1 MSEKNFEVTAMR
13 KYDAA
18 IIGGCAAGMAAAIN
32 AKRLNPKLNIVIIE
46 KLPRVGKKIL
56 ATGNGRCNLTN
67 LSAAS
72 SDYKNSAFVEPVF
85 EKYSP
90 EKVIGFFE
98 SMGLLTWADSEG
110 RVYPK
115 SNMASSVLDALRFEL
130 EGLGVDVI
138 CDMPVTQIRKQSG
151 GFEINGEIFS
161 RKLIIATGGKASPS
175 QGSDGS
181 GYALAK
187 QLGHTV
193 TRLYPSLV
201 PLTVKENVKPLKG
214 VRARNVELTLK
225 TDRII
230 RKTKGELLFT
240 DNGISGIA
248 AMELASAAEETLDN
262 VKRKAFTSIDFL
274 PDMTLTELVDYLLKI
289 KDIKVY
295 CPADMLFSGILPKAI
310 GIEICKALSLY
321 KQEKKISQFSKKE
334 LVALAEKAKNF
345 ELEITGTKGFANA
358 QVTSGGVPVGEIN
371 PQTME
376 SKFCKELFFAGEIID
391 VDAPCGGYN
400 LQWAFASGLLAG
412 ENI

>member
-1 MSEKNFEVTAMR
+1 MSDKISEVTAMK

-18 IIGGCAAGMAAAIN
+18 VVGGCAAGMAAAIN

-46 KLPRVGKKIL
+46 KLPRLGKKIL

-67 LSAAS
+67 LGAKA
-72 SDYKNSAFVEPVF
+72 SDYKNSAFVETVLKKF
-85 EKYSP
+85 SP

-98 SMGLLTWADSEG
+98 SMGLLTYADSEG
-110 RVYPK
+110 RVYPR
-115 SNMASSVLDALRFEL
+115 SNMAASVLDALRFEID
-130 EGLGVDVI
+130 GLGIDVI
-138 CDMPVTQIRKQSG
+138 CEMPITQIKKQNG
-151 GFEINGEIFS
+151 GFDINGDIFCK
-161 RKLIIATGGKASPS
+161 KLIIATGGKASPS

-193 TRLYPSLV
+193 TKLYPSLV

-214 VRARNVELTLK
+214 VRARNVELTLRA
-225 TDRII
+225 DRII
-230 RKTKGELLFT
+230 RKSKGELLFT

-248 AMELASAAEETLDN
+248 AMELASAAEETLN
-262 VKRKAFTSIDFL
+262 SVKYKTFTSVDFL
-274 PDMTLTELVDYLLKI
+274 PDMTVTELVDYLLKI
-289 KDIKVY
+289 KDIKGY

-321 KQEKKISQFSKKE
+321 KQEKKISQFSKRE
-334 LVALAEKAKNF
+334 LVALAEKAKNCEF
-345 ELEITGTKGFANA
+345 EVTGTKGFANA
-358 QVTSGGVPVGEIN
+358 QVTSGGVSVGEIN

-376 SKFCKELFFAGEIID
+376 SKLCKGLFFVGEIID

>member
-1 MSEKNFEVTAMR
+1 MK
-13 KYDAA
+13 KYDVAV
-18 IIGGCAAGMAAAIN
+18 IGGCASGMAAAIN

-46 KLPRVGKKIL
+46 KLPRIGKKIL

-67 LSAAS
+67 IGATA
-72 SDYKNSAFVEPVF
+72 SDYKNSAFVEKVLA
-85 EKYSP
+85 KYSP
-90 EKVIGFFE
+90 ENVIGFFE
-98 SMGLLTWADSEG
+98 SMGLLMYSDSEG
-110 RVYPK
+110 RVYPR
-115 SNMASSVLDALRFEL
+115 SNMATSVLDALRCEL
-130 EGLGVDVI
+130 DGLGIDVI
-138 CDMPVTQIRKQSG
+138 CDMPVTQIKKQNG
-151 GFEINGEIFS
+151 GFEINGELFS

-193 TRLYPSLV
+193 TKLYPSLV

-225 TDRII
+225 SERII

-248 AMELASAAEETLDN
+248 AMELASAAEEMLGD
-262 VKRKAFTSIDFL
+262 VKLKSFTSVDFV
-274 PDMTLTELVDYLLKI
+274 PDMSATELVDYLLKF
-289 KDIKVY
+289 KDIKGY
-295 CPADMLFSGILPKAI
+295 CSADMLFSGILPKTI
-310 GIEICKALSLY
+310 GIEICKVLSLY
-321 KQEKKISQFSKKE
+321 KQDKKISQFNRRE
-334 LVALAEKAKNF
+334 LVALAQKAKNY

-358 QVTSGGVPVGEIN
+358 QVTSGGISVKEIE

-376 SKFCKELFFAGEIID
+376 SKLCKGLFFVGEIID

-412 ENI
+412 ENIR

>member
-1 MSEKNFEVTAMR
+1 MK

-18 IIGGCAAGMAAAIN
+18 VIGGCAAGMAAAIN

-46 KLPRVGKKIL
+46 RLPRIGKKIL

-67 LSAAS
+67 LCAAT
-72 SDYKNSAFVEPVF
+72 SDYKNSAFVECAF
-85 EKYSP
+85 EKYPP
-90 EKVIGFFE
+90 ERVIGFFE
-98 SMGLLTWADSEG
+98 STGLLTYADSEG
-110 RVYPK
+110 RVYPR
-115 SNMASSVLDALRFEL
+115 SNMAASVLDALRFEI
-130 EGLGVDVI
+130 EGLGIDVV
-138 CDMPVTQIRKQSG
+138 CDMPVTKIKKESG
-151 GFEINGEIFS
+151 GFEINGEFFS
-161 RKLIIATGGKASPS
+161 RKLIIATGGKSSPS

-214 VRARNVELTLK
+214 VRARNVELTLR
-225 TDRII
+225 TDRVI

-248 AMELASAAEETLDN
+248 AMELASAAEKSLED
-262 VKRKAFTSIDFL
+262 VKRKTFTSVDFL
-274 PDMTLTELVDYLLKI
+274 PDMTVTEIVEYLMKV
-289 KDIKVY
+289 KDIKGF
-295 CPADMLFSGILPKAI
+295 CPCDMLFSGILPKAI
-310 GIEICKALSLY
+310 GIELCKALSLY
-321 KQEKKISQFSKKE
+321 KQEKKISQFSKRE
-334 LVALAEKAKNF
+334 LVTLAEKAKNY
-345 ELEITGTKGFANA
+345 ELEITGTKGFVNA
-358 QVTSGGVPVGEIN
+358 QVTSGGISVGEIN

-376 SKFCKELFFAGEIID
+376 SKLCRGLFFAGEIID

>member
-1 MSEKNFEVTAMR
+1 MR

-18 IIGGCAAGMAAAIN
+18 VIGGCASGMAAAIN

-46 KLPRVGKKIL
+46 KLPRIGKKIL

-67 LSAAS
+67 IGATA
-72 SDYKNSAFVEPVF
+72 SDYKNSAFVEKVLA
-85 EKYSP
+85 KYTP
-90 EKVIGFFE
+90 ENVIGFFE
-98 SMGLLTWADSEG
+98 SMGLLMYSDSEG
-110 RVYPK
+110 RVYPR
-115 SNMASSVLDALRFEL
+115 SNMATSVLDALRCEL
-130 EGLGVDVI
+130 DGLGIDVI
-138 CDMPVTQIRKQSG
+138 CDMPVTQIKKQNG
-151 GFEINGEIFS
+151 GFEINGELFS

-193 TRLYPSLV
+193 TKLYPSLV

-225 TDRII
+225 SERII

-248 AMELASAAEETLDN
+248 AMELASAAEEMLGD
-262 VKRKAFTSIDFL
+262 VKLKSFTSVDFV
-274 PDMTLTELVDYLLKI
+274 PDMSATELVDYLLKF
-289 KDIKVY
+289 KDIKGY
-295 CPADMLFSGILPKAI
+295 CSADMLFSGILPKTI
-310 GIEICKALSLY
+310 GIEICKVLSLY
-321 KQEKKISQFSKKE
+321 KQDKKISQFNRRE
-334 LVALAEKAKNF
+334 LVALAQKAKNY

-358 QVTSGGVPVGEIN
+358 QVTSGGISVKEIE

-376 SKFCKELFFAGEIID
+376 SKLCKGLFFVGEIID

-412 ENI
+412 ENIR